1 MNHLSRF
8 ILLSSG
14 LLTALIG
21 LRCATAT
28 PPRELI
34 DARAEFDKASRGPA
48 AEVNPR
54 GLYEAKKSLDSANA
68 SFVQDATGEDTRDLS
83 YIALR
88 KIQLAE
94 AQANTELANR
104 QKTKAEKDLQA
115 ATMTQL
121 SEAKKQLSASEKA
134 REAEKER
141 LARSNED
148 LQKANQELAAEKQ
161 KSEEAVAA
169 LAKFAMVKKEERGT
183 VITLSGSVMFASGQ
197 SALLSNARPKLDE
210 VAAALKQ
217 SENGQFV
224 VEGHTDSVGS
234 DSLNQDLSVRRAQSV
249 RDYLV
254 DRGVPSERIK
264 AVGYGKNR
272 PVTENNTA
280 EGRANNRRVE
290 IVIQGRQIATSN

>member
-14 LLTALIG
+14 LMALIG
-21 LRCATAT
+21 LRCATAI

-34 DARAEFDKASRGPA
+34 DARAEFDKASHGPT
-48 AEVNPR
+48 AEVNPK

-88 KIQLAE
+88 KVQLAE
-94 AQANTELANR
+94 AQAGTELANR
-104 QKTKAEKDLQA
+104 QKTKADQDIQ
-115 ATMTQL
+115 TTTTTQL
-121 SEAKKQLSASEKA
+121 TEAKKQLSESEKA
-134 REAEKER
+134 REGDKEH
-141 LARSNED
+141 LARNTEE
-148 LQKANQELAAEKQ
+148 LEKANLDLAAEKQ
-161 KSEEAVAA
+161 KSENALAT
-169 LAKFAMVKKEERGT
+169 LAKFAMVKHEDRGT

-197 SALLSNARPKLDE
+197 AALLSNARPKLDE

-217 SENGQFV
+217 SEGQFV

-254 DRGVPSERIK
+254 DRGVPSEKIK
-264 AVGYGKNR
+264 AVGYGKGR

-290 IVIQGRQIATSN
+290 IVIQGRQVAAIN